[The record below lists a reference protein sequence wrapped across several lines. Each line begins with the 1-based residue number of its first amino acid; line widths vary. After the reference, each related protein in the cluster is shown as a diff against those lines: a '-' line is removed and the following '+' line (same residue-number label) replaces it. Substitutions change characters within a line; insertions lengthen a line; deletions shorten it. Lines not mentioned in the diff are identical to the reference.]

1 MSKHQEHKQHSHGHH
16 EHSSGHAGKG
26 GIHRDWRLWVAVV
39 LMLAAM
45 GAYVATMDEAVL
57 PGGQIEA
64 EVPADAE

>member
-1 MSKHQEHKQHSHGHH
+1 MSKSNERGRHQRGSHKHP
-16 EHSSGHAGKG
+16 GKSPKR
-26 GIHRDWRLWVAVV
+26 GIHRDWRLWAVVV

-45 GAYVATMDEAVL
+45 GAYVATMDEAIL